1 MRLRNELG
9 VRNTDRFLLS
19 GDGMGEVCQFA
30 CGNGMRKRVDVF

>member
-30 CGNGMRKRVDVF
+30 CGIGNRRRGAAF